1 MMLSMCVCA
10 GYVLHM
16 AHAVAPTRSAAGMCD
31 VQSLKRD
38 MHIAHTATPT
48 PLTLT
53 SMWSGATVA
62 AHRTTARGACS

>member
-16 AHAVAPTRSAAGMCD
+16 PHAVAPTRSAAGMCD

-38 MHIAHTATPT
+38 MHIAHTPHTA
-48 PLTLT
+48 PLSLT
-53 SMWSGATVA
+53 SMWGGATVT
-62 AHRTTARGACS
+62 AHHTAPLEAR